1 MKAFLPPLTQQ
12 EEKEYVTRMKGGSL
26 EAKHILIERNMR
38 LVAHIVKKYQNVDE
52 ETEELISIGTIGL
65 IKAVATFNDERGSR
79 LATYAAR
86 CIDNELLMYLR
97 SKRKSAKEVSLY
109 EPVGTDKEGNQIRLL
124 DICECEDPDVVEE
137 LDLRWRIKTLH
148 ELIPQLLSGRELQI
162 IEMRYGLNQTAPLTQ
177 REIAKKVGIS
187 RSYVSRIEKRALQRL
202 REGFAGREDA
212 FGQRIEKP

>member
-1 MKAFLPPLTQQ
+1 
-12 EEKEYVTRMKGGSL
+12 MKGGSL

-65 IKAVATFNDERGSR
+65 IKAVATYKEERGSR

-97 SKRKSAKEVSLY
+97 SRRKSSREVSLY

-124 DICECEDPDVVEE
+124 DICESEDPDVVEE
-137 LDLRWRIKTLH
+137 LDLKWRIATLR
-148 ELIPQLLSGRELQI
+148 ELIPQLLHGRELQI
-162 IEMRYGLNQTAPLTQ
+162 ITLRYGLGQRAPMTQ
-177 REIAKKVGIS
+177 REIAQRIGIS
-187 RSYVSRIEKRALQRL
+187 RSYVSRIEKKALERL
-202 REGFAGREDA
+202 REGFAGRE
-212 FGQRIEKP
+212 QKT

>member
-1 MKAFLPPLTQQ
+1 MPPLTQQ

-26 EAKHILIERNMR
+26 EARHVLVERNMR

>member
-1 MKAFLPPLTQQ
+1 
-12 EEKEYVTRMKGGSL
+12 MKGGSL
-26 EAKHILIERNMR
+26 EARHVLVERNMR

>member
-1 MKAFLPPLTQQ
+1 
-12 EEKEYVTRMKGGSL
+12 MKGGSL
-26 EAKHILIERNMR
+26 EAKHILVERNMR

-97 SKRKSAKEVSLY
+97 SRRKTSREVSLY

-124 DICECEDPDVVEE
+124 DICESEDADVVEE
-137 LDLRWRIKTLH
+137 LDLKWRVATLR
-148 ELIPQLLSGRELQI
+148 ELIPQLLHGRELQI
-162 IEMRYGLNQTAPLTQ
+162 ITMRYGLDHRAPMTQ
-177 REIAKKVGIS
+177 REIAQQIGIS
-187 RSYVSRIEKRALQRL
+187 RSYVSRIEKKALERL
-202 REGFAGREDA
+202 REGFSGKEETFRE
-212 FGQRIEKP
+212 RI